1 MKYIILAAL
10 TGLAFSSTAALAKP
24 LTYPGGWQSV
34 AEASGD
40 AFMLRNSYTITPTFG
55 LGVQNEYDREG
66 DYQMHS
72 VVMLNRLWR
81 GNYPDAQ
88 ANLFL
93 ESGVGYAR
101 ADGGS
106 DESAAAFTGILADW
120 ENRRLYT
127 EYSNRYIHAGDV
139 NTEFTQRGR
148 VGVAPY
154 LGEAGDLHT
163 WLIMQVDHHPARDDN
178 FTVTPVVRFLKGSTM
193 VEAGIN
199 ENGEGLF
206 HLMHAF

>member
-1 MKYIILAAL
+1 MKYFALAVL
-10 TGLAFSSTAALAKP
+10 TGAILSPCAAFAKP
-24 LTYPGGWQSV
+24 LTYPGGWQTM
-34 AEASGD
+34 AETSGD
-40 AFMLRNSYTITPTFG
+40 AFMLLNSYTITPTLGFG
-55 LGVQNEYDREG
+55 LQNEYDREG

-72 VVMLNRLWR
+72 LTMINRLWR

-93 ESGVGYAR
+93 HSGVGYAR
-101 ADGGS
+101 ADGG
-106 DESAAAFTGILADW
+106 DEESAAAYTGLLADW

-127 EYSNRYIHAGDV
+127 EYSNHYINAGDV
-139 NTEFTQRGR
+139 NKEFTQRGR

-154 LGEAGDLHT
+154 IGEAGDLHT
-163 WLIMQVDHHPARDDN
+163 WLIMQVDHHPERDDN

-193 VEAGIN
+193 VEAGVN